1 MPPGACPRRIPRHI
15 IESVRPALICA
26 VVLISAFPGPVASD
40 SATPAGD
47 TAVNRSAR
55 IKPDY
60 TNTVIPPNIA
70 PLNFVVLE
78 PGDRYKVRVHAAN
91 GKDITISGK
100 TAKISFAAGKWN
112 ALLGANRGGKLLI
125 DISVRNK
132 SGRWTA
138 FQTAS
143 NTIARENIDSHI
155 VYRFIKPLH
164 NWWKNVAIYQQNL
177 ETFDRSV
184 ILHGKTFGNGCVNCH
199 TFCNNKPDSF
209 FIGIRSPI
217 YGSATILAGD
227 NRIDKIGTKWGYTA
241 WHPDGSIAAY
251 SINKVRQFFHMA
263 GMERRDVVDL
273 DSAILY
279 YSLDSQEVKTAPGI
293 SDKQRLETYPTWS
306 PDGRYLYFCSA
317 PILWTDR
324 ERVPPENYDKVKY
337 DLRRISYDVKS
348 DTWGQPETVLRADDT
363 GLSILLP
370 RISPD
375 GRFLVFC
382 MCDYGCFPIY
392 QTSSDLYCL
401 DLQTGN
407 YRKMECN
414 SRFSESWH
422 SFSSNGRWL
431 AFSSKRR
438 GGLFTRTF
446 ITYIDEGGKEHKP
459 FILPQKDPEYYDS
472 CVQTFSLPELITGPV
487 RIRQRALARAITGD
501 KKIDVTLPVTGAT
514 PKATKSGSAYPER
527 E

>member
-209 FIGIRSPI
+209 FIGIRSSI

-263 GMERRDVVDL
+263 GMEPRDVVDL

-293 SDKQRLETYPTWS
+293 SDKQRLETYPTW
-306 PDGRYLYFCSA
+306 
-317 PILWTDR
+317 
-324 ERVPPENYDKVKY
+324 
-337 DLRRISYDVKS
+337 
-348 DTWGQPETVLRADDT
+348 
-363 GLSILLP
+363 
-370 RISPD
+370 SPD